1 MVDLDCACGHNGL
14 VLYARID
21 ELLHGEQ
28 EQEKDR
34 LSTAH
39 SGFVGLWAPQS
50 LSTGL
55 LITGL
60 RTPVNLINNE
70 KIIMYEHGA

>member
-1 MVDLDCACGHNGL
+1 MVDLDCACENNVL
-14 VLYARID
+14 VLYTRID

-50 LSTGL
+50 LATGL

-70 KIIMYEHGA
+70 MIITYEHGA